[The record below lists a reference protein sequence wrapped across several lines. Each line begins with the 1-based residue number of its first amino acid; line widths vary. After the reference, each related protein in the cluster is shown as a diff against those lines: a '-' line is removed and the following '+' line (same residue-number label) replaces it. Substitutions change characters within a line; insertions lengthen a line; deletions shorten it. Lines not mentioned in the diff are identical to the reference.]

1 MKQTQYAPTR
11 MTRVATAGLAVAG
24 VLWPFMVDAGDKMPD
39 IYADPQ
45 NLEVLPED
53 ITAEDLR
60 ETMKSFA
67 LGLGVRCETC
77 HVGEAGQP
85 LDSFDFESDEKAMK
99 RKARVMLRM
108 VGDINVEYVPQLNEI
123 EDAVRVE
130 VRCVTCHRGRPR
142 PMLIQDELDETLADA
157 GPDAVVARYAELRE
171 SFYGSH
177 SYDFSEFT
185 LPMYGD
191 ELAKRGQL
199 DAAIALLQ
207 VNAENFSQ
215 SYYTQFVLGE
225 LHIAA
230 GNKTSALAAYKRAV
244 ELNPRAAP
252 LLGPK
257 IAALENE

>member
-1 MKQTQYAPTR
+1 MKQAQFALI
-11 MTRVATAGLAVAG
+11 RVARVAATGLTVTAA
-24 VLWPFMVDAGDKMPD
+24 LWPLVTGAAEQQPD

-45 NLEVLPED
+45 NLEVLPDD
-53 ITAEDLR
+53 ITSQGLR
-60 ETMKSFA
+60 ETMKGFA

-99 RKARVMLRM
+99 RKARVMLKM
-108 VGDINVEYVPQLNEI
+108 VGDINGEYVPRLNEI
-123 EDAVRVE
+123 EDATRVE
-130 VRCVTCHRGRPR
+130 VRCVTCHRGRPK

-157 GPDAVVARYAELRE
+157 GPDEAVARYAELRE

-185 LPMYGD
+185 LPMYG
-191 ELAKRGQL
+191 EGLARRGQL
-199 DAAIALLQ
+199 GAAIALLQ
-207 VNAENFSQ
+207 INAENFPE
-215 SYYTQFVLGE
+215 SYYTQFILAE
-225 LHIAA
+225 LHNAA
-230 GNKTSALAAYKRAV
+230 DDKTAALAAYNRAV